1 MRCPIIIGREGPVSL
16 IADAVRR
23 LRADA
28 RGGALV
34 VVGEAG
40 IGKTRLAEHMG
51 ETAAKAGI
59 AAVTGRALPNAA
71 SGLLRPMGEVLLELT
86 RDRPIPEDEGL
97 APYAAVIASLVPH
110 WRVPGWSAPGEP
122 VVVLAEAVLRISRW
136 ATSGAGAVMIVE
148 DLHWADEAT
157 LAVLRYLI
165 DHADE
170 VPVLV
175 FATVRSDEG
184 REDVPALLAA
194 GGAQICQVGRLTA
207 EQAGAMALACAGSGA
222 QPGDSIATV
231 VRDAEGLPLL
241 VEDLL
246 ATGDLGGFPPR
257 FAGTVRAR
265 LARLDA
271 RHRAVVGAAAV
282 LGRRFDWRLLEHA
295 AGVDGR
301 DVTEALHRC
310 TALQLVTADGAGFA
324 FRHALTRDVVLGEL
338 AILDRF
344 RFSLAAAEALAATG
358 DHGADRMLMIGQLL
372 TAGGEP
378 RRAAETLLE
387 AARRAFGA
395 GSLSSAELLLDQ
407 AELAADRSDELQAE
421 VACLRAQVLLQAGRP
436 ADAASIAARMVAVSD
451 G

>member
-1 MRCPIIIGREGPVSL
+1 MRR
-16 IADAVRR
+16 VR
-23 LRADA
+23 
-28 RGGALV
+28 GA
-34 VVGEAG
+34 
-40 IGKTRLAEHMG
+40 
-51 ETAAKAGI
+51 
-59 AAVTGRALPNAA
+59 
-71 SGLLRPMGEVLLELT
+71 
-86 RDRPIPEDEGL
+86 
-97 APYAAVIASLVPH
+97 
-110 WRVPGWSAPGEP
+110 
-122 VVVLAEAVLRISRW
+122 
-136 ATSGAGAVMIVE
+136 
-148 DLHWADEAT
+148 
-157 LAVLRYLI
+157 
-165 DHADE
+165 
-170 VPVLV
+170 
-175 FATVRSDEG
+175 
-184 REDVPALLAA
+184 
-194 GGAQICQVGRLTA
+194 
-207 EQAGAMALACAGSGA
+207 
-222 QPGDSIATV
+222 PGDSIATV

-282 LGRRFDWRLLEHA
+282 LGRRFDWRLLEHV

-358 DHGADRMLMIGQLL
+358 DHSDDRMLMIGQLL

-395 GSLSSAELLLDQ
+395 GSLSSAELLLDR

-451 G
+451 GRDAIAAAAMRMVLIRAAVMTGAWEDAGFQLADARRTAAADRQPWRNSTSSTLRWHWEMPARGHGPGPNS